1 MKVNFNRII
10 IPTSRDDNINLLTK
24 FIQCKIC
31 MNLLNDPYD
40 CLCCNQTFCKSCIVN
55 YIKAN
60 NKCPFS
66 EFFDLNIQKEKSH
79 NKKLNIPDL
88 LNRIKPSSS
97 NFSKIIQS
105 LKFYCQNND
114 KGCNIELNIE
124 EISEH
129 EKICKYREK
138 RIKVELKK
146 NNNKNSINSLLINK
160 KESRDKKNNILYEK
174 FNSFD
179 SNNDLL
185 QDNTYNKIKQQDS
198 VVSFSGIKYFSD
210 NKDINQFYSNENS
223 VNNNIKIE
231 KSIDEINKKLS
242 FINSFIINNYDNKYN
257 NNENKSKSKKIF
269 DTELSDCNKNENND
283 IDESK
288 DSKIVKRNSMTITNN
303 FYDGSYINNVNNFTN
318 DNLNSHNY
326 FKTINENIENKI
338 MPFTTKQ
345 FKYSTKREPK
355 INDKKNYF
363 TSKTRKNTK
372 RLLLEDKSNK
382 NKNVKN
388 KKKLTNNKSEVKEK
402 TLEEINKQEKQE
414 NITKDDIFLK
424 NHINNIIATD
434 TPKLGGKTQSYINSV
449 KPFDFNLNLNIENN
463 NKNNCIIEKNDENI
477 SNENIFNGIKKLNSK
492 MTDIER
498 LLQTNNSFKNQ
509 TYSIQTE
516 DLFGDSINDD
526 SVTKGNI
533 SIKSSIKEIQ
543 NLKNIIK
550 DNINNNKVNED
561 KNDKNETDNN
571 ENEKKLNDENILKK
585 IEELISKIEDNIKNI
600 LKDRFDNLK
609 KYIENQLL
617 EDIKKCVLDTN
628 FDIMTLYN
636 DKLVEFENLLNEK
649 LNNLKF

>member
-1 MKVNFNRII
+1 
-10 IPTSRDDNINLLTK
+10 
-24 FIQCKIC
+24 
-31 MNLLNDPYD
+31 
-40 CLCCNQTFCKSCIVN
+40 
-55 YIKAN
+55 
-60 NKCPFS
+60 
-66 EFFDLNIQKEKSH
+66 
-79 NKKLNIPDL
+79 
-88 LNRIKPSSS
+88 
-97 NFSKIIQS
+97 
-105 LKFYCQNND
+105 
-114 KGCNIELNIE
+114 
-124 EISEH
+124 
-129 EKICKYREK
+129 
-138 RIKVELKK
+138 
-146 NNNKNSINSLLINK
+146 
-160 KESRDKKNNILYEK
+160 
-174 FNSFD
+174 
-179 SNNDLL
+179 
-185 QDNTYNKIKQQDS
+185 
-198 VVSFSGIKYFSD
+198 
-210 NKDINQFYSNENS
+210 
-223 VNNNIKIE
+223 
-231 KSIDEINKKLS
+231 
-242 FINSFIINNYDNKYN
+242 
-257 NNENKSKSKKIF
+257 
-269 DTELSDCNKNENND
+269 
-283 IDESK
+283 
-288 DSKIVKRNSMTITNN
+288 MTINNN

-402 TLEEINKQEKQE
+402 TLEEINQQEKQE
-414 NITKDDIFLK
+414 NIAKDDMFLK

-498 LLQTNNSFKNQ
+498 LLQSNNSFKNQ

-516 DLFGDSINDD
+516 DLFGDIINDD

-550 DNINNNKVNED
+550 DNVNNIKVNED

-600 LKDRFDNLK
+600 LKDRFNNLK

-628 FDIMTLYN
+628 FDIMTLYT

>member
-160 KESRDKKNNILYEK
+160 KESRDKKNNILDEK

-242 FINSFIINNYDNKYN
+242 FINNFIINNYENKNN

-288 DSKIVKRNSMTITNN
+288 DSKIVKKNSMTITNN

-318 DNLNSHNY
+318 DNLNSNNY

-372 RLLLEDKSNK
+372 RLLLE
-382 NKNVKN
+382 
-388 KKKLTNNKSEVKEK
+388 
-402 TLEEINKQEKQE
+402 
-414 NITKDDIFLK
+414 
-424 NHINNIIATD
+424 
-434 TPKLGGKTQSYINSV
+434 
-449 KPFDFNLNLNIENN
+449 
-463 NKNNCIIEKNDENI
+463 
-477 SNENIFNGIKKLNSK
+477 
-492 MTDIER
+492 
-498 LLQTNNSFKNQ
+498 
-509 TYSIQTE
+509 
-516 DLFGDSINDD
+516 
-526 SVTKGNI
+526 
-533 SIKSSIKEIQ
+533 
-543 NLKNIIK
+543 
-550 DNINNNKVNED
+550 
-561 KNDKNETDNN
+561 
-571 ENEKKLNDENILKK
+571 
-585 IEELISKIEDNIKNI
+585 
-600 LKDRFDNLK
+600 
-609 KYIENQLL
+609 
-617 EDIKKCVLDTN
+617 
-628 FDIMTLYN
+628 
-636 DKLVEFENLLNEK
+636 
-649 LNNLKF
+649 